1 MDRYLDFLGEYGPRF
16 IDGTIVTVQQTVLAA
31 LLAVAIALLMG
42 LMKLSKQVLV
52 RSVATTYIEIFR
64 GTSLLIQLFWI
75 FFVLPLFGITLEKF
89 TAGFIAVGMNLGAYG
104 AEVVRGA
111 IISVPRGQY
120 EVAIALNLSPYKRM
134 TRIILPQAL
143 LAMLPPW
150 GNLFI
155 ELLKG
160 TALVA
165 LISVTDLMFEARQI
179 NGSTFLSAEA
189 FGTALIIY
197 YLLARLLISPSM
209 LAFERFMARKMGRSP
224 GG

>member
-1 MDRYLDFLGEYGPRF
+1 MEGYLDFLVEYGPRF

-42 LMKLSKQVLV
+42 LMKLSKLVLV

-197 YLLARLLISPSM
+197 YLLARLLVSPSM
-209 LAFERFMARKMGRSP
+209 LALERFMARKMGRSP